1 MLTASRPDRKDNV
14 RWHRGKLL
22 IMGIFLLV
30 AFYVVLCRL
39 ENDHVT
45 DGAAL
50 LAPGDNAADERLL
63 PAPTCA
69 RRQV

>member
-1 MLTASRPDRKDNV
+1 
-14 RWHRGKLL
+14 
-22 IMGIFLLV
+22 MGIFLLV

-50 LAPGDNAADERLL
+50 LAPGDNAADERL
-63 PAPTCA
+63 PAPISHKALEDKC
-69 RRQV
+69 RFD